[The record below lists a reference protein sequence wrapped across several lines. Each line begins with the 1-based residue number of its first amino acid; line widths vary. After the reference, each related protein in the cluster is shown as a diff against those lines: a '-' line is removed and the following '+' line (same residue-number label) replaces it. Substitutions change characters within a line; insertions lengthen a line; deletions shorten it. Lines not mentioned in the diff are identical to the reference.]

1 MPSYLSNINGKND
14 LGNNYIYWSIFLIF
28 LLIGLLSPL
37 ILGRYQLLNL
47 SNHIINI
54 FLGLSL
60 CLIWG
65 YCGILSLGQSLFLGL
80 GGYTYGV
87 VGINL
92 IETHENTHL
101 ALLLGILVPVF
112 FSMVLGYI
120 MFFARLK
127 GVYVAIL
134 MLVVSLL
141 FETFLNQTAGPGW
154 FIGKAHLGGNNGLGR
169 FSGVTREPPSLI
181 FSFGDNSIEFVGSSI
196 QFYYLCFGLA
206 LITFLALRFLVNS
219 NFGYKMIAIREDI
232 DRTEALG
239 HNIKLIQLIIF
250 CIGAGLASFSG
261 ILYVSWGNFITPDT
275 FGVYN
280 NILPVIW
287 VAVAGRKSITAAL
300 LGSFFISWI
309 SQWLNE
315 QGDFALVA
323 LGTILLSSMLLA
335 PEGLIVKATKIFPL
349 KLIK

>member
-1 MPSYLSNINGKND
+1 
-14 LGNNYIYWSIFLIF
+14 
-28 LLIGLLSPL
+28 
-37 ILGRYQLLNL
+37 
-47 SNHIINI
+47 
-54 FLGLSL
+54 
-60 CLIWG
+60 
-65 YCGILSLGQSLFLGL
+65 
-80 GGYTYGV
+80 
-87 VGINL
+87 
-92 IETHENTHL
+92 
-101 ALLLGILVPVF
+101 
-112 FSMVLGYI
+112 
-120 MFFARLK
+120 
-127 GVYVAIL
+127 
-134 MLVVSLL
+134 
-141 FETFLNQTAGPGW
+141 
-154 FIGKAHLGGNNGLGR
+154 
-169 FSGVTREPPSLI
+169 
-181 FSFGDNSIEFVGSSI
+181 
-196 QFYYLCFGLA
+196 
-206 LITFLALRFLVNS
+206 
-219 NFGYKMIAIREDI
+219 MIAIREDI

-335 PEGLIVKATKIFPL
+335 PEGVIVKVTKIFPL